1 MLVKVAA
8 KRNVLSPFSPI
19 YILTLSRP
27 RIVYFFYA
35 HFKVAATYRCQLVT
49 SINTRFSTRIYQTNG
64 KNASLVGFKLVQ
76 TGLFFL
82 RQFWPLDSK
91 KCWSFKSWYWKSI
104 FYNKWQD
111 EEVEPRAVLLRE
123 SLTSRF
129 CLRRSGMRSYNSIL
143 LCGLSCYV
151 KDVSRVLLAHWKCGR
166 KKDIACKL
174 RPLNVAFEGIGDETN
189 TGGRNSFQGSY
200 WRVVRP
206 RI

>member
-27 RIVYFFYA
+27 RIVHFFLRPLQGGC
-35 HFKVAATYRCQLVT
+35 HCRLVT

-91 KCWSFKSWYWKSI
+91 KWRSFKRWYWKSK
-104 FYNKWQD
+104 YNNWQD

-123 SLTSRF
+123 RLTSRF
-129 CLRRSGMRSYNSIL
+129 CLRRIGMRSYNSIF

-174 RPLNVAFEGIGDETN
+174 RPLHVAFESIGDETN
-189 TGGRNSFQGSY
+189 TPGRNSFQRSY
-200 WRVVRP
+200 WRLVRP